1 MRKKHLNQLRGYVD
15 QRLANIERAHHL
27 VDYAVRQIEATY
39 LAAISTI
46 ERSISERLRQIENA
60 QQDLSVRQAATD
72 DALQQLHNSI
82 IQFETELQQWTQN
95 RLASLNESLVAHL
108 DLRVSDLSTSQNQN
122 ISQIRD
128 QIHRV
133 ESSTKAALDGF
144 RILVANQTESSASRE
159 SAPAP
164 RASTIDPT
172 FYGALEDAFRGS
184 ETTIY
189 ERFKEY
195 EDWISELQTHDSRL
209 PFVDLGCGRG
219 EFLSFLK
226 SVGINT
232 HGVDSDPVALSRCR
246 ENGFDVTQC
255 DLQQFLTDADD
266 NSFSG
271 LSLIHVL
278 EHFDVSQI
286 LDILREA
293 RRVVADGGVILV
305 ETPNPKNLRVGT
317 SNFWL
322 DPTHVRPIPPELL
335 GFIFEFIGLA
345 KINIKMLRSNEGLY
359 DSASWNEGSKV
370 TLNALVHAID
380 GPMDYAVIGTVSS
393 GFTH

>member
-27 VDYAVRQIEATY
+27 VDYAVKQIEATY
-39 LAAISTI
+39 LAAITTI
-46 ERSISERLRQIENA
+46 ERSVSDRLRRIEA
-60 QQDLSVRQAATD
+60 FQQGLEVRQASTD

-95 RLASLNESLVAHL
+95 RLESLNENLVRHFE
-108 DLRVSDLSTSQNQN
+108 LRLSDFSTSQDQN
-122 ISQIRD
+122 IQTIYD
-128 QIHRV
+128 QVRRA
-133 ESSTKAALDGF
+133 ESSTKVALDGF
-144 RILVANQTESSASRE
+144 RILIADRSASHEARPVSRE
-159 SAPAP
+159 S
-164 RASTIDPT
+164 SIDPT
-172 FYGALEDAFRGS
+172 FYGALEDAFRGA
-184 ETTIY
+184 ENTVY

-195 EDWISELQTHDSRL
+195 DDWMTGIPRHESRL

-226 SVGINT
+226 SAGINAN
-232 HGVDSDPVALSRCR
+232 GVDSDPVALSRCR

-286 LDILREA
+286 LEILREA

>member
-27 VDYAVRQIEATY
+27 VDYAVKQIEATY
-39 LAAISTI
+39 LAAITTI
-46 ERSISERLRQIENA
+46 ERSVSDRLRRIEA
-60 QQDLSVRQAATD
+60 FQQGLEVRQASTD

-95 RLASLNESLVAHL
+95 RLESLNENLVRHFE
-108 DLRVSDLSTSQNQN
+108 LRLSDFSTSQDQN
-122 ISQIRD
+122 IQTIYD
-128 QIHRV
+128 QVRRA
-133 ESSTKAALDGF
+133 ESSTKVALDGF
-144 RILVANQTESSASRE
+144 RILIADRSASHEARPVSRE
-159 SAPAP
+159 S
-164 RASTIDPT
+164 SIDPT
-172 FYGALEDAFRGS
+172 FYGALEDAFRGA
-184 ETTIY
+184 ENTVY

-195 EDWISELQTHDSRL
+195 DDWMTGIPRHESRL

-226 SVGINT
+226 SAGINA

-286 LDILREA
+286 LEILREA